1 MKTLKEIRAL
11 NEATSL
17 LPPMITFKRGAIRS
31 FPGGMC
37 AEYHSDTMNQSI
49 IYPNNFSNVHK

>member
-1 MKTLKEIRAL
+1 MKTLKELRGLDESIV
-11 NEATSL
+11 S

-37 AEYHSDTMNQSI
+37 AEYHSDVLNQSI
-49 IYPNNFSNVHK
+49 IFPNTFSKEHK